1 MLGGVEALMM
11 RALCMIQL
19 LLNILPSRI
28 LLGLVFLLQHVP
40 QGSKEKSSLYKI
52 NSKIAV

>member
-40 QGSKEKSSLYKI
+40 QGSKKKSSLYKI